1 MMCLSLKIKWDI
13 VLCIYPGDFREDGL
27 DKYKGKAARLRKG
40 LSFGSKIRAEGFIKL
55 LSKRKK
61 VMETWRTPDGRNVE
75 VHYWKNIKTG
85 EIWSHK

>member
-40 LSFGSKIRAEGFIKL
+40 LSFGSKIRAERIYQIIIKKEKSNGNMENSRWKKCRGSL
-55 LSKRKK
+55 LEKYKDRGNLES
-61 VMETWRTPDGRNVE
+61 
-75 VHYWKNIKTG
+75 
-85 EIWSHK
+85 